1 MKLIKPSYEITTKFD
16 GKEVLRVLEKIGRT
30 AYKSEDKITIKSAPE
45 FILKIIDREHE
56 AVLEFFDITFKW
68 ICDRGVSH
76 ELVRHRI
83 ASYLQESTRYCN
95 YKGGITFV
103 IPPWVDILPDD
114 YCGEGESI
122 TYQETGN
129 PLSMPFLYPESVWIQ
144 SMLNTEISYRKL
156 LKEGWKPQQ
165 ARSVLPNSLK
175 TEINFKMNLR
185 ELRHFF
191 KLRTHHTAHPQM
203 RELAIPMLKELKIK
217 LPIIFDDIEME

>member
-1 MKLIKPSYEITTKFD
+1 MKLIKPSYKIITKFD
-16 GKEVLRVLEKIGRT
+16 GKEVLRLLEKIGRT
-30 AYKSEDKITIKSAPE
+30 AYKSEDKITDESAPE
-45 FILKIIDREHE
+45 FIRKIIDKGHE

-83 ASYLQESTRYCN
+83 ASYLQESTRFCN
-95 YKGGITFV
+95 YKGGVTFI
-103 IPPWVDILPDD
+103 IPPWVDIEPDE
-114 YCGEGESI
+114 YSI
-122 TYQETGN
+122 EDLVVVYKETGR
-129 PLSMPFLYPESVWIQ
+129 
-144 SMLNTEISYRKL
+144 MLKFKNGNDKCWVEAMKWAEDYYIRL
-156 LKEGWKPQQ
+156 LANDWKPQQ
-165 ARSVLPNSLK
+165 ARSILPNSLG

-217 LPIIFDDIEME
+217 LPIIFDGIEVG